1 MGMIKHSRVIALP
14 PVDWGGDDIRDVT
27 ILQLTTT
34 DGLTGLGSAYAG
46 VERVRRALAL
56 FQQDPEAPD
65 HADAETTIA
74 MSAIDIALWDT
85 RGKEQGQPVSELL
98 GGRKHDRVLA
108 YATVDLPMTSGRPGD
123 AFDRILRSVLDQGFK
138 SVKLCIENFGRRDTS
153 MSDKEWDRRESGL
166 LEFARKIVGSD
177 IQLMLDVYGSDANWA
192 VHPDWALRTAK
203 VLEKLDYLW
212 FEEPL
217 APRALEDFAQLAEM
231 TGIAIAGAEDFV
243 LLEDFEELASRKAV
257 DILQPDCTRV
267 GGLTRMRAIRK
278 LAGKYGLHVIPH
290 GWNSAVGLAADLQF
304 QATVTDARHCMVEFW
319 NDSTI
324 TGLLKDSPFALDDE
338 GKITVP
344 TGPGLGVEL
353 NDEFLASISR

>member
-1 MGMIKHSRVIALP
+1 MGMIEHSRVIALP

-56 FQQDPEAPD
+56 YQQDPGAPE
-65 HADAETTIA
+65 HADAMTTIA

-108 YATVDLPMTSGRPGD
+108 YATVDLPMTSARSGD
-123 AFDRILRSVLDQGFK
+123 AFEGVLRSVVNQGFK
-138 SVKLCIENFGRRDTS
+138 AIKLCIEGFGRRDAGLPDES
-153 MSDKEWDRRESGL
+153 WDRREAEL
-166 LEFARKIVGSD
+166 LEFARRIVGKD
-177 IQLMLDVYGSDANWA
+177 IQLMLDVYGSDHEWTADF
-192 VHPDWALRTAK
+192 DWALRTAR
-203 VLEKLDYLW
+203 VLEKLDFSW

-217 APRALEDFAQLAEM
+217 APSAFADFTRLTEQ

-243 LLEDFEELASRKAV
+243 LLTDFEELADRKAV

-267 GGLTRMRAIRK
+267 GGLTQMQAIRK
-278 LAGKYGLHVIPH
+278 FAGQNGLHVIPH
-290 GWNSAVGLAADLQF
+290 GWNTAVGLAADLQF
-304 QATVTDARHCMVEFW
+304 QATVADDRYCLVEFW
-319 NDSTI
+319 PDRTI
-324 TGLLKDSPFALDDE
+324 TDLLKDDPFALDGD
-338 GKITVP
+338 GKIVVP
-344 TGPGLGVEL
+344 SGPGLGVEL
-353 NDEFLASISR
+353 DERFLTSVIP